1 MKTLAS
7 REYTIEMSQIFTP
20 LRERLLS
27 QHNNL
32 SRVFP
37 IATIADKDN
46 NIKGFKVYNIDT
58 QETKLL
64 SFGNMLDLALDGI
77 TIPGVEFTLN
87 YKGTVDTNEDC
98 TGCELSGVRMS
109 FEQEFYNHIRMPQIT
124 ADDKLVYAPIGVTA
138 IGVRDNQLI
147 GCNWEGKVGP
157 IPQEEIMFA
166 LGMSFNTFRVHIQSL
181 QNI

>member
-37 IATIADKDN
+37 IAVITDKNN

-58 QETKLL
+58 EETKLL

-77 TIPGVEFTLN
+77 NIPGVEFTLN
-87 YKGTVDTNEDC
+87 YKGTVDTNEDY
-98 TGCELSGVRMS
+98 TGCELNGIKMN

-157 IPQEEIMFA
+157 ILQEEIMFA
-166 LGMSFNTFRVHIQSL
+166 LGMSFNTLRVHIQSL